1 MVESQPS
8 KLLVAGS
15 IPVSRSKDF
24 EGDSGPSLSQESV
37 LSSMYEQP
45 VLPISDPQTFNA
57 VKGAIETS
65 FSSASVAEFLK
76 SLERSKLRIRD
87 FETVLRKGILGAA
100 TAAEY
105 SRLGNGDQGQI
116 RELYLAS
123 LEQVAPELRE
133 KFFKLYAYY

>member
-1 MVESQPS
+1 M
-8 KLLVAGS
+8 
-15 IPVSRSKDF
+15 
-24 EGDSGPSLSQESV
+24 
-37 LSSMYEQP
+37 SSMYQQP

-57 VKGAIETS
+57 VKGAIEAS
-65 FSSASVAEFLK
+65 FSSGHVAEFLK

-87 FETVLRKGILGAA
+87 FEDVLGKGNLGAN

-105 SRLGNGDQGQI
+105 SRLGNADQGQI